1 MTDLE
6 NLAVFAIVAV
16 LFAYGVFALVMDGRQ

>member
-1 MTDLE
+1 MSVADA
-6 NLAVFAIVAV
+6 AVFAIVAV